1 MGVMRQRWSLFTN
14 IVIMVLL
21 GYNNSSSFKGDDFVK
36 FFNTEGPIIPADH
49 YHVPIM
55 ARINKD
61 EIFSLIDRKK
71 YFILHAPR
79 QSGKTTSLLTLMDLL
94 NKSGKYKCLYVN
106 VESAQAA
113 RENVEKAMKTIIRK
127 LELSES
133 IYLGENKI
141 YKLKRKAFEEGEFA
155 ALASIL
161 TYWTQESELPTV
173 LLIDEIDSL
182 VGDSLISVL
191 RQLRSQYQ
199 TRPHD
204 FPQSII
210 LCGVRD
216 VRDYR
221 IHSSKHKEIIT
232 GGSCFNVKAKSI
244 RLGNFNEKDVRLL
257 YLQHTEET
265 GQEFTEGAIK
275 QAYYLTKGQP
285 WLVNALA
292 YEACFEMSEGKDR
305 SNPITDDLINQAKE
319 NIILSRATHL
329 DQLVDKLK
337 EKRVQNIIEP
347 ILEGSAIKEIPQ
359 DDLEYV
365 IDLGLVS
372 NANGKIEI
380 SNPIYKEIIPREL
393 NYITQM
399 SLGSFFEPEWYVN
412 KDGSLNVNKLLEN
425 FQEFFRENAESWIE
439 RFAYKEAGPQ
449 LLLQAF
455 LQRVINGCGRI
466 YREYGLGRMR
476 TDILVEWSD
485 GSKYVLE
492 LKILHKSLEKTIE
505 AGLKQI
511 VEYMDR
517 TGINIGHLLI
527 FDRSE
532 NNSWEERI
540 FRKEKEYNNN
550 KIVIWGM

>member
-1 MGVMRQRWSLFTN
+1 M
-14 IVIMVLL
+14 
-21 GYNNSSSFKGDDFVK
+21 K
-36 FFNTEGPIIPADH
+36 FFNTAGPVVSEDH

-55 ARINKD
+55 ARINKE

-71 YFILHAPR
+71 YFVLHAPR

-94 NKSGKYKCLYVN
+94 NKSEKYKCLYVN

-113 RENVEKAMKTIIRK
+113 RENVEKAMRTIINEIEKR
-127 LELSES
+127 EM
-133 IYLGENKI
+133 IYLNENI
-141 YKLKRKAFEEGEFA
+141 IANLKQKAIEEDELA
-155 ALASIL
+155 ALSNIL
-161 TYWTQESELPTV
+161 TYWTIESKLPTV

-182 VGDSLISVL
+182 VGDTLISVL
-191 RQLRSQYQ
+191 RQLRSSYD
-199 TRPHD
+199 TRPEF

-216 VRDYR
+216 VRDVRDYR
-221 IHSSKHKEIIT
+221 IHSSKQKEIIT

-244 RLGNFNEKDVRLL
+244 RLGNFNEKDVRTL

-265 GQEFTEGAIK
+265 GQEFTEDSLK
-275 QAYYLTKGQP
+275 QAYNLTNGQP

-292 YEACFEMSEGKDR
+292 YEACFEISEGKDR
-305 SNPITDDLINQAKE
+305 NNPITVDLINQAKD
-319 NIILSRATHL
+319 NIILSRTTHL

-337 EKRVQNIIEP
+337 EERVQHIIEP
-347 ILEGSAIKEIPQ
+347 ILEGTTIREIPQ
-359 DDLEYV
+359 DDLQYV

-372 NANGKIEI
+372 NVQGKIEI
-380 SNPIYKEIIPREL
+380 SNPIYKEVIPREL

-399 SLGSFFEPEWYVN
+399 SLGSFYEPEWYVN
-412 KDGSLNVNKLLEN
+412 IDGSLNVIKLIEN

-439 RFAYKEAGPQ
+439 RFNYKEAGPQ

-455 LQRVINGCGRI
+455 LQRVINGGGRI

-476 TDILVEWSD
+476 TDILVEWGN

-505 AGLKQI
+505 AGLKQTA
-511 VEYMDR
+511 EYMDR
-517 TGINIGHLLI
+517 TETNIGHLLI

-532 NNSWEERI
+532 AKSWEEKI
-540 FRKEKEYNNN
+540 FRKEKEYNN
-550 KIVIWGM
+550 KQIMIWGM

>member
-1 MGVMRQRWSLFTN
+1 M
-14 IVIMVLL
+14 
-21 GYNNSSSFKGDDFVK
+21 K
-36 FFNTEGPIIPADH
+36 FFNTAGPVVPEKH
-49 YHVPIM
+49 YHVPM
-55 ARINKD
+55 VARINKE
-61 EIFSLIDRKK
+61 EILSLINQEK

-79 QSGKTTSLLTLMDLL
+79 QSGKTTSLLTLMELL

-113 RENVEKAMKTIIRK
+113 RENVAEAM
-127 LELSES
+127 
-133 IYLGENKI
+133 
-141 YKLKRKAFEEGEFA
+141 
-155 ALASIL
+155 ASIL
-161 TYWTQESELPTV
+161 SELESREMIYLKENVIANHYKNSIKRVHTALADILTKWTMESKLPTV

-191 RQLRSQYQ
+191 RQLRSRYD
-199 TRPHD
+199 TRPHA

-221 IHSSKHKEIIT
+221 IHSSREKEIIT

-244 RLGNFNEKDVRLL
+244 RLGNFTEKDVRNL

-265 GQEFTEGAIK
+265 GQKFIEDALK
-275 QAYYLTKGQP
+275 LAYDLTNGQP

-292 YEACFEMSEGKDR
+292 YEACFEMSEGKNRD
-305 SNPITDDLINQAKE
+305 NQITADLINQAKD
-319 NIILSRATHL
+319 NLILSRATHL

-337 EKRVQNIIEP
+337 EERVQNIIGP
-347 ILEGSAIKEIPQ
+347 ILEGTAIREIPQ
-359 DDLEYV
+359 DDLQYV

-372 NANGKIEI
+372 NGKGKIEI
-380 SNPIYKEIIPREL
+380 SNPIYKEVIPREL
-393 NYITQM
+393 NYITQI
-399 SLGSFFEPEWYVN
+399 SLGSFYEPEWYVN
-412 KDGSLNVNKLLEN
+412 TDGSLNVIKLTEN

-439 RFAYKEAGPQ
+439 RFDYKEAGPQ

-455 LQRVINGCGRI
+455 LQRVVNGGGRI

-492 LKILHKSLEKTIE
+492 LKILHKGLEKTIE
-505 AGLKQI
+505 AGLKQTA
-511 VEYMDR
+511 EYMDR
-517 TGINIGHLLI
+517 TGCNIGHLLI

-532 NNSWEERI
+532 DKSWEEKI
-540 FRKEKEYNNN
+540 FRKEKDYNDK

>member
-1 MGVMRQRWSLFTN
+1 M
-14 IVIMVLL
+14 
-21 GYNNSSSFKGDDFVK
+21 K
-36 FFNTEGPIIPADH
+36 FFNTAGPVVSEKH
-49 YHVPIM
+49 YHVPMI
-55 ARINKD
+55 ARINK
-61 EIFSLIDRKK
+61 EEVLSLIKQEK

-79 QSGKTTSLLTLMDLL
+79 QSGKTTSLLTLMDIL
-94 NKSGKYKCLYVN
+94 NKSGEYKCLYVN
-106 VESAQAA
+106 VESSQVA
-113 RENVEKAMKTIIRK
+113 RENVEKAMESI
-127 LELSES
+127 LSELEKREK
-133 IYLGENKI
+133 IYLGEDIISK
-141 YKLKRKAFEEGEFA
+141 YVKMSLESSHT

-161 TYWTQESELPTV
+161 TNWTQESELPTV
-173 LLIDEIDSL
+173 LFIDEINSL
-182 VGDSLISVL
+182 VGDTLISVL
-191 RQLRSQYQ
+191 RQLRSSYD
-199 TRPHD
+199 TRPEF

-221 IHSSKHKEIIT
+221 IHSSKQKEIIT

-244 RLGNFNEKDVRLL
+244 RLGNFNEKDVRDL

-265 GQEFTEGAIK
+265 GQEFTEDALK
-275 QAYYLTKGQP
+275 LAYDLTNGQP

-305 SNPITDDLINQAKE
+305 NNPITVDLINLAKD
-319 NIILSRATHL
+319 NIILNRATHL

-337 EKRVQNIIEP
+337 EERVQNIIGP
-347 ILEGSAIKEIPQ
+347 ILEGTAIREIPQ
-359 DDLEYV
+359 DDLQYV

-372 NANGKIEI
+372 NEKGKIEI
-380 SNPIYKEIIPREL
+380 SNPIYKEVIPREL

-399 SLGSFFEPEWYVN
+399 SLGSFYEPDWYVAT
-412 KDGSLNVNKLLEN
+412 DGSLNVIKFIEN

-439 RFAYKEAGPQ
+439 RFDYKEAGPQ

-455 LQRVINGCGRI
+455 LQRVINGGGRI

-505 AGLKQI
+505 AGLKQTA
-511 VEYMDR
+511 EYMDS
-517 TGINIGHLLI
+517 TGCNIGHLLV
-527 FDRSE
+527 FDRSDDK
-532 NNSWEERI
+532 SWEEKI
-540 FRKEKEYNNN
+540 FRKEKDYND
-550 KIVIWGM
+550 KQLVIWGM